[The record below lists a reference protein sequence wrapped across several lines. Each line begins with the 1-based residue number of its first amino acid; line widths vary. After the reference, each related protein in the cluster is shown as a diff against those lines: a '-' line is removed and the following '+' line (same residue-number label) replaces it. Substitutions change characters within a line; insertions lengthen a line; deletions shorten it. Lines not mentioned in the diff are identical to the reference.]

1 MKKRF
6 LLFLLVLLAVAIIT
20 GCADTTN
27 TQTPAEDPSSSAPS
41 QDQPPLL
48 TQEQIL
54 YKRAATLSE
63 RFGLDIQIPKQDAL
77 AYTHYDAT
85 ALTDLTSLLTALD
98 VIEQALVQYPEGFI
112 RQLPYGSIETIRIE
126 LVDTLSVKDGVDI
139 DPSSVTAFAQNMG
152 SYHLIVFTASTISLP
167 TLYHEFSHIIDAHL
181 KWDSLNRENALY
193 SEQTWLSLQ
202 PEGFF
207 FASSYTKIPTYLLS
221 FLNSDFFISE
231 YSLTFPTE
239 DRAMLMEAAMKNF
252 SWSFEIGSGRR
263 KKMQY
268 YADCI
273 RDCFDTTGWPET
285 TLWEQVLK

>member
-1 MKKRF
+1 MKKR
-6 LLFLLVLLAVAIIT
+6 LFLFLFVLWIAAMVV
-20 GCADTTN
+20 GCSNGAN
-27 TQTPAEDPSSSAPS
+27 IQVPAEGPSSSEQNP
-41 QDQPPLL
+41 PPLL

-54 YKRAATLSE
+54 YKRAAALSQ
-63 RFGLDIQIPKQDAL
+63 RFGLDIQVPKQNDI
-77 AYTHYDAT
+77 AYSHYDAT
-85 ALTDLTSLLTALD
+85 ALTDLSCFASALD
-98 VIEQALVQYPEGFI
+98 ILEQTLAQYPEGFF
-112 RQLPYGSIETIRIE
+112 RQLPYDNVEIIRIE
-126 LVDTLSVKDGVDI
+126 LVGSLAVKDGIDI
-139 DPSSVTAFAQNMG
+139 DPNSVTAFAQNTG
-152 SYHLIVFTASTISLP
+152 KIHLIVFNAATISLP

-193 SEQTWLSLQ
+193 SEQTWLALQ

-239 DRAMLMEAAMKNF
+239 DRATLMEAAMNNF
-252 SWSFEIGSGRR
+252 NLRFEVGSGRR